1 MFPTPRNQI
10 LIGTRSAAALI
21 LASIAACDA
30 QRVSESTESASPAQ
44 PEKSLLV
51 LVGIDVADPMWAA
64 IVSGARAEIAHND
77 IFDLNVVVPD
87 EASSLDANRLVDRAL
102 ADAPRAVLFYND
114 DSPAAKRITDLLL
127 RRGPI
132 LVTMSSGDPVTAAY
146 GHVRIDLAEAAG
158 LLGEHLRELA
168 AGRRGYALIHRRSHS
183 RNDKLRYQSFMA
195 AAGSPPG
202 LTLLKQLD
210 LALEDGDA
218 RAAIASVFDEFPS
231 TLLIVSLEETPW
243 CNLDWREVLPPD
255 AQFATIGTAHAA
267 LGTRS
272 ARVAHA
278 GSPDPAQAKS
288 AARRSSSRSTRS
300 PKAAHP
306 APCASPAQPSSTRPV
321 STPSPNA
328 TPRTPACQSKR
339 SNPARQRPLRRPPRS
354 SPPQPTS
361 DARPKRPAFGSVGAL
376 RPH

>member
-168 AGRRGYALIHRRSHS
+168 AGRRGYALIHRRSQS

-231 TLLIVSLEETPW
+231 TLLIVSLDETPW
-243 CNLDWREVLPPD
+243 RNLDWREVLPPD
-255 AQFATIGTAHAA
+255 AQFATIGTAPPLWNA
-267 LGTRS
+267 LRAGRACGLAGPS
-272 ARVAHA
+272 AGEIGRKAIQLAIDAITESRPSGAVRIARA
-278 GSPDPAQAKS
+278 TFVDPAGLEAFAQRYAEDAGISVEEIKPRET
-288 AARRSSSRSTRS
+288 APVAT
-300 PKAAHP
+300 P
-306 APCASPAQPSSTRPV
+306 AP
-321 STPSPNA
+321 
-328 TPRTPACQSKR
+328 
-339 SNPARQRPLRRPPRS
+339 
-354 SPPQPTS
+354 
-361 DARPKRPAFGSVGAL
+361 
-376 RPH
+376 